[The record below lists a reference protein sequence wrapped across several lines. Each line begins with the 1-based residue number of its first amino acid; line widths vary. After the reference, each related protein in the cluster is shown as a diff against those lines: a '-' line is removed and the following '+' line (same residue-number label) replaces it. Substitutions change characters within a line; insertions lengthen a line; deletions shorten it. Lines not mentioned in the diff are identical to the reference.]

1 MFVSPLEGHLSPA
14 KTALADRLQWARSSI
29 RKKLDMGG
37 QQDSPKSATP
47 KAKEEEPVKIDV
59 KPQEQVAVVESQAL
73 SNGVPHHEDKKDCVT
88 PPLINGNIEETVE
101 ISETTVQPG
110 PVPSPERHTITHGDP
125 LGALDVRAEI
135 AKPAPVTS
143 PEPKTPAKP
152 FILPDLSVRLFAKS
166 SSSSSS
172 DSSSEDSSSDDD
184 SSEDSESEEE
194 SDHSH
199 DNVSSSA
206 SRLSFR

>member
-1 MFVSPLEGHLSPA
+1 MFVLPLEGHLSPA

-37 QQDSPKSATP
+37 QQETPKPVTP
-47 KAKEEEPVKIDV
+47 KAKEEKVEKKDV
-59 KPQEQVAVVESQAL
+59 KPQEQVALVDSQAL
-73 SNGVPHHEDKKDCVT
+73 TNGVLHHKDEKDCAA
-88 PPLINGNIEETVE
+88 PINGDVE
-101 ISETTVQPG
+101 GAIAKSETDVESRPI
-110 PVPSPERHTITHGDP
+110 PSPERHTITHGDP
-125 LGALDVRAEI
+125 LGALDVKMEA
-135 AKPAPVTS
+135 AKPTPVTS
-143 PEPKTPAKP
+143 PEPKTPAKL
-152 FILPDLSVRLFAKS
+152 FVLPDLSVRLFAKS
-166 SSSSSS
+166 RSSSSSS
-172 DSSSEDSSSDDD
+172 ASSTEDSSSDDD